1 MLLIEACIV
10 DSFHVKYIKTFCL
23 VYIPN
28 LINIFTLYLIIFC
41 NPFMENK
48 KNNIK

>member
-10 DSFHVKYIKTFCL
+10 YFFYVKYINMFYL

-28 LINIFTLYLIIFC
+28 LINIFTL
-41 NPFMENK
+41 
-48 KNNIK
+48 